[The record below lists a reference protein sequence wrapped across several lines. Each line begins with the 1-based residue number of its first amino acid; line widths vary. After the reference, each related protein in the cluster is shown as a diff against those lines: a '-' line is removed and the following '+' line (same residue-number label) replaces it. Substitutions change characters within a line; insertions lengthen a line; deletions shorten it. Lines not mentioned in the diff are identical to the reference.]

1 MSVISMFLYTK
12 AIFTNTYDLYC
23 FYSGISDKAYDNPS
37 SSETRVILSFSFS
50 PFDSVHEDCTK

>member
-1 MSVISMFLYTK
+1 MFLYTK